1 MGREYDLYVTVKPS
15 NGLEGVSYAQDF
27 LVKKIENRKL
37 RSFCQE
43 HGIPHTDVYRMAIGT
58 RQPGYYVMMMLR
70 FIIPPMWWF
79 VEVDKKK
86 PRCKQLD
93 SSVKKPSFKK
103 SKAFNKLLEVPIK
116 AWVKAGFQYQPVYCL
131 KKGKINNITFNRM
144 IEFSSK
150 INVQDWFVYEN

>member
-1 MGREYDLYVTVKPS
+1 
-15 NGLEGVSYAQDF
+15 
-27 LVKKIENRKL
+27 
-37 RSFCQE
+37 
-43 HGIPHTDVYRMAIGT
+43 
-58 RQPGYYVMMMLR
+58 MMMLR

-103 SKAFNKLLEVPIK
+103 SKAFKKLLEVPIK